1 MHIWSCL
8 FKLNIKVDLNSISMS
23 KNEPMVTTIT
33 KYDVE
38 AAIDE
43 IENAEE
49 ESVFK
54 YDFTV
59 LSDPKNVRLAINGII
74 RIHGD
79 SIERDEIL
87 DKDENDVPKILTVI
101 YQELFPTFFLLSKTL
116 NVSCP
121 PHSIGKM
128 DETPSQKIPETVA
141 NQDTENEIVETISD
155 SNSDSELETTPES
168 STDEVE
174 LETTPES
181 STDEVELET
190 TPESS
195 TDEVELETPNASQ
208 Q

>member
-1 MHIWSCL
+1 
-8 FKLNIKVDLNSISMS
+8 VDLNSISMS
-23 KNEPMVTTIT
+23 KNEPTVTIIT

-43 IENAEE
+43 IENGEV

-59 LSDPKNVRLAINGII
+59 LSDPKNVRLSINGIA

-79 SIERDEIL
+79 STVRDEL
-87 DKDENDVPKILTVI
+87 LSKEENEVPKILTMI

-121 PHSIGKM
+121 PHTIGKM
-128 DETPSQKIPETVA
+128 GETPSQEIPEINQSTENETVESLPESKIDE
-141 NQDTENEIVETISD
+141 DTENETVETV
-155 SNSDSELETTPES
+155 SEDQIKPES
-168 STDEVE
+168 
-174 LETTPES
+174 P
-181 STDEVELET
+181 
-190 TPESS
+190 
-195 TDEVELETPNASQ
+195 TDEVELETPNAPQ